1 MTTTNRVLIE
11 SKFAE
16 TAETT
21 QYPLTPADSVR
32 TAIDKF
38 TAYNGS
44 NANATLTVRLVAQAG
59 AAGASNA
66 TVKKTIA
73 PGRTETF
80 PELVGHNLEPGDF
93 ISTLCDQGNA
103 VVIRASGRQFT

>member
-1 MTTTNRVLIE
+1 MATTPKVLIA

-16 TAETT
+16 NAETT

-38 TAYNGS
+38 TAYNGTGS
-44 NANATLTVRLVAQAG
+44 NVTLTVKLVALG
-59 AAGASNA
+59 GVAGASNI
-66 TVKKTIA
+66 TVVKIIP

-80 PELVGHNLEPGDF
+80 AELVGHILEAGDF
-93 ISTLCDQGNA
+93 ISTLCGTA
-103 VVIRASGRQFT
+103 SAAVIRSSGRQFT